1 MMKNCSCCIIQTS
14 QATLTFSIWRCDQ
27 FDLDL
32 LTADECK
39 SEFRFYKKDVY
50 LLTEVLQ
57 VPDQIRCY
65 NRVVVDGIEA
75 LCIFLKGFTYP
86 CGYFDMLSRFARPVL
101 QLCMKSKQVM
111 DFIYQT
117 HHHHLKNFNRPCLS
131 QASLQNSTE
140 VIHVTGAPLRIC
152 WGFFDGTIIQQV
164 LYNGHK
170 RVHTIKFQSIAAPNG
185 LIANLFGP
193 VEGTE
198 VAC

>member
-75 LCIFLKGFTYP
+75 LCIFLRDLHILVNILI
-86 CGYFDMLSRFARPVL
+86 CCLDL
-101 QLCMKSKQVM
+101 QDQFC
-111 DFIYQT
+111 
-117 HHHHLKNFNRPCLS
+117 NF
-131 QASLQNSTE
+131 
-140 VIHVTGAPLRIC
+140 V
-152 WGFFDGTIIQQV
+152 
-164 LYNGHK
+164 
-170 RVHTIKFQSIAAPNG
+170 
-185 LIANLFGP
+185 
-193 VEGTE
+193 
-198 VAC
+198 